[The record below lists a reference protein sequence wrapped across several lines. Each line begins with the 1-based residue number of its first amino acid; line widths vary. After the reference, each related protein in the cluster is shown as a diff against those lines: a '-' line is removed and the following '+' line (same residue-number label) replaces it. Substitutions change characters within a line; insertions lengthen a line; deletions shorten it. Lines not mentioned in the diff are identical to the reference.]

1 MQKKVG
7 FALMLFMVW
16 AVFNVMFYAVQGNF
30 WGYGQL
36 FVRVGLELMIVAL
49 FVSNYR
55 YFTRDLLSRMIMIW
69 IVYSSVVASYH
80 SDYVAKDLS
89 ESLWWPLMYIL
100 FFLVGRY
107 PKLVKKFIYKY
118 VPLLTVISFV
128 MFFFTSRTKGGELT
142 ATNFV
147 FYISLLM
154 PFLFFYKGKK
164 MLILFSLC
172 ALVSMLSFKRSAFI
186 ILLLIGVLFVYYN
199 YIKTK
204 NRNGILKP
212 IAGVLVALAFI
223 GAFAYLDRSNGGFFS
238 ERIKSVSDDEG
249 SGRVGIY
256 EIVMWNYSKLDS
268 SEKLFGI
275 GFNGVMDRQWVAFSA
290 ENVVSAHNDFLEM
303 LCDFG
308 IIGSALY
315 LIIILCMFR
324 NVVRSV
330 QISNSF
336 FRANFASL
344 LIFFVMSGV
353 SQLFLYPTYFA
364 YIVAVWA
371 LTQSILSHER
381 KAKDIGRYSML

>member
-1 MQKKVG
+1 MQKKVC
-7 FALMLFMVW
+7 FALKLFMVW
-16 AVFNVMFYAVQGNF
+16 AVFNVMFYAVQGDF

-36 FVRVGLELMIVAL
+36 FIRVSLELIIFTL
-49 FVSNYR
+49 LIFNYQ

-69 IVYSSVVASYH
+69 IVYSSVVTAYH

-107 PKLVKKFIYKY
+107 PKLLKTFIHKY
-118 VPLLTVISFV
+118 VPVLIVLSFV
-128 MFFFTSRTKGGELT
+128 MFFFTSRTKDGELT
-142 ATNFV
+142 ATNFI

-154 PFLFFYKGKK
+154 SFLFFYKGKK
-164 MLILFSLC
+164 MLILFALC
-172 ALVSMLSFKRSAFI
+172 AFVSMLSFKRSAFL
-186 ILLLIGVLFVYYN
+186 ILLCMGVLFVYYN

-204 NRNGILKP
+204 NSNGILKA

-223 GAFAYLDRSNGGFFS
+223 GAFTYLDRSNGGFFS

-249 SGRVGIY
+249 SGHVGIY

-308 IIGSALY
+308 IIGSVLY
-315 LIIILCMFR
+315 LIIIICMLR
-324 NVVRSV
+324 NVVRSRH
-330 QISNSF
+330 ISKSF
-336 FRANFASL
+336 FRANVACT
-344 LIFFVMSGV
+344 LIFFVMSAV

-364 YIVAVWA
+364 YIVAIWA
-371 LTQSILSHER
+371 ITQSILSYER
-381 KAKDIGRYSML
+381 KIKDIGSYSML